1 MQYCSG
7 EWFGKGCGSP
17 LSRVRFAHL
26 AIRPFRLDDIYLLY
40 RLSPRA
46 TCLLDDQA
54 FLSLRSSWVAALLSL
69 LPGGKQQSA
78 TYVLRQAGHGL
89 VHEGFVQ
96 LGRSP
101 SPRAGKLLC
110 LGPSLDD
117 PSGHPAIWNK
127 LLAYCVHQAAACGFD
142 RLYADVPDQPLLL
155 QTLATV
161 GFEPFVHQTV
171 WRHPARAG
179 TTSGEAL
186 SVQPCRP
193 VDCWDLWQLYR
204 ESTPGLV
211 RQAEGVGEECGPGE
225 RFVQNLGLATGE
237 VYLMRS
243 AGTLTGAFHL
253 LEGSHGSWLRVWTAW
268 CQPESRPLRRLFEQI
283 LAVAQTSAAPLYFA
297 SSSYQGGVGIL
308 LEELGFVP
316 LVDRVRLVKPL
327 VRWVRHRTALF
338 RPAAETANEIVPS
351 LAVPAAESCPFSA
364 SSWLANLG
372 HPSLSIQEALCE
384 KPSRSTSVAA
394 PL

>member
-1 MQYCSG
+1 M
-7 EWFGKGCGSP
+7 
-17 LSRVRFAHL
+17 

-40 RLSPRA
+40 RLSRQT

-54 FLSLRSSWVAALLSL
+54 FLSLRSSWLAALLSL
-69 LPGGKQQSA
+69 LPGGRQQSV

-110 LGPSLDD
+110 LSPSLDA

-127 LLAYCVHQAAACGFD
+127 LLAYCVHQAATCGFD
-142 RLYADVPDQPLLL
+142 RLYADAPDQPLLL

-161 GFEPFVHQTV
+161 GFEPFAHQTV
-171 WRHPARAG
+171 WRYPARAG
-179 TTSGEAL
+179 TNSGKARSEKAC

-204 ESTPGLV
+204 GSTPPPV
-211 RQAEGVGEECGPGE
+211 RPAEGVGEECGPGE

-243 AGTLTGAFHL
+243 AGELTGAFHL
-253 LEGSHGSWLRVWTAW
+253 LEGPQGSWLRVWTAW
-268 CQPESRPLRRLFEQI
+268 CQPESRPLRRLFEEI
-283 LAVAQTSAAPLYFA
+283 LAVAQTSTAPLYFA
-297 SSSYQGGVGIL
+297 SSDYQGGVGAL

-316 LVDRVRLVKPL
+316 LVDRIRLVKPL
-327 VRWVRHRTALF
+327 VRWVRQRTAVF
-338 RPAAETANEIVPS
+338 RPAVETANKIMPS
-351 LAVPAAESCPFSA
+351 LAVPAAEICPFSA
-364 SSWLANLG
+364 SPRLANLG
-372 HPSLSIQEALCE
+372 RLSLSIQETLCE